1 MKKGLHDMIK
11 TVDGNI
17 LEASEDIICHQV
29 NCKGVMGAG
38 LAKQIKSKYP
48 NVYKEYKQLC
58 TEQGD
63 GLLSSVQL
71 ISTNDGKTI
80 ANLFAQTGYGRK
92 RMQTDYDALRSCLQS
107 LKDTVTHSNEKK
119 NQTSIAIPYGIG
131 CGLAGG
137 DWTIVEGMIEE
148 ILGGCEVM
156 VYRFK

>member
-29 NCKGVMGAG
+29 NCKGVMGTG

-58 TEQGD
+58 TEQVD
-63 GLLSSVQL
+63 DLLSSVQL
-71 ISTNDGKTI
+71 ISTNDRKTI

-107 LKDTVTHSNEKK
+107 LKDTVTHSN
-119 NQTSIAIPYGIG
+119 QTSIAIPYGIG

-137 DWTIVEGMIEE
+137 DWTIVEEMIEDV
-148 ILGGCEVM
+148 LGDCEVT
-156 VYRFK
+156 VYQFR

>member
-1 MKKGLHDMIK
+1 MIK

-58 TEQGD
+58 TEQVD
-63 GLLSSVQL
+63 DLLSSVQL
-71 ISTNDGKTI
+71 ISTNDRKTI

-107 LKDTVTHSNEKK
+107 LKDTVTHSN
-119 NQTSIAIPYGIG
+119 QTSIAIPYGIG

-137 DWTIVEGMIEE
+137 DWTIVEEMIEDV
-148 ILGGCEVM
+148 LGDCEVT
-156 VYRFK
+156 VYQFR

>member
-1 MKKGLHDMIK
+1 MLK

-48 NVYKEYKQLC
+48 NVFKDYKQLC

-63 GLLSSVQL
+63 NLLSSVQL
-71 ISTNDGKTI
+71 ITTKDGRT
-80 ANLFAQTGYGRK
+80 
-92 RMQTDYDALRSCLQS
+92 RMQTDYDALRSCFQH
-107 LKDTVTHSNEKK
+107 LKDTVTHSPEEK

-137 DWTIVEGMIEE
+137 DWTIVEEMIEE
-148 ILGGCEVM
+148 VLGDCKVT
-156 VYRFK
+156 VYRFR

>member
-1 MKKGLHDMIK
+1 MIK

-29 NCKGVMGAG
+29 NCKGVMGTG

-58 TEQGD
+58 TEQVD
-63 GLLSSVQL
+63 DLLSSVQL
-71 ISTNDGKTI
+71 ISTNDRKTI

-107 LKDTVTHSNEKK
+107 LKDTVTHSN
-119 NQTSIAIPYGIG
+119 QTSIAIPYGIG

-137 DWTIVEGMIEE
+137 DWTIVEEMIEDV
-148 ILGGCEVM
+148 LGDCEVT
-156 VYRFK
+156 VYQFR

>member
-58 TEQGD
+58 TEQVD
-63 GLLSSVQL
+63 DLLSSVQL
-71 ISTNDGKTI
+71 ISTNDRKTI

-107 LKDTVTHSNEKK
+107 LKDTVTHSN
-119 NQTSIAIPYGIG
+119 QTSIAIPYGIG

-137 DWTIVEGMIEE
+137 DWTIVEEMIEDV
-148 ILGGCEVM
+148 LGDCEVT
-156 VYRFK
+156 VYQFR

>member
-1 MKKGLHDMIK
+1 MIK

-17 LEASEDIICHQV
+17 LEASENIICHQV

-63 GLLSSVQL
+63 DLLGSVQL
-71 ISTNDGKTI
+71 ITTNDGKTI
-80 ANLFAQTGYGRK
+80 ANLFAQVGYGRTRK
-92 RMQTDYDALRSCLQS
+92 QTDYDALRSCFQH
-107 LKDTVTHSNEKK
+107 LKDTVTHSHEE

-137 DWTIVEGMIEE
+137 DWTIVEEMMEE
-148 ILGGCEVM
+148 ILGDCEVT
-156 VYRFK
+156 VYRFL